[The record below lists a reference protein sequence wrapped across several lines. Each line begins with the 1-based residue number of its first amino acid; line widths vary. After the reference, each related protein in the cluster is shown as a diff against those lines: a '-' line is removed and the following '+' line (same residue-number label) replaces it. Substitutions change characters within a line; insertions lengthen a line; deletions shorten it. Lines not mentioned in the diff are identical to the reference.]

1 MNPAYLLWSI
11 RRALRQPRFLIFTIA
26 LPVLLYLAIGTTTKG
41 TVAGIPFAEFY
52 MVNMAIFGGFAA
64 AVNSGARI
72 AIERD
77 AGWLRTLRLTP
88 LTPRDYVLSKALLS
102 IALAVPSILIVCA
115 AALTVG
121 GVRLPLTQLGEF
133 VVFAIL
139 SLIPFAAL
147 GIAIGYAAN
156 SETAQALTAIAFNLL
171 AFLGGTWYDIS
182 TSPRWLQDIAH
193 DLPSY
198 WANVAA
204 RSPFS
209 DTRFTIHGLSV
220 MVIWTLALLLFAWR
234 RYQSD
239 VARSA

>member
-1 MNPAYLLWSI
+1 MNPAYFVWSI
-11 RRALRQPRFLIFTIA
+11 RRALRQPRFLIFTIV
-26 LPVLLYLAIGTTTKG
+26 LPVVLYLAIGTTTKG
-41 TVAGIPFAEFY
+41 TVGGISFAEFY
-52 MVNMAIFGGFAA
+52 MVNMAIFGGLAA
-64 AVNSGARI
+64 SVNSGARI

-102 IALAVPSILIVCA
+102 IALAIPSIVLVCA
-115 AALTVG
+115 AALTLG
-121 GVRLPLTQLGEF
+121 GVRLPVNQLAEF
-133 VVFAIL
+133 VLFAIL

-156 SETAQALTAIAFNLL
+156 SETVQAFTAIAFNLM
-171 AFLGGTWYDIS
+171 AFLGGTWYDVS
-182 TSPRWLQDIAH
+182 TGPRWLQDVAH
-193 DLPSY
+193 ALPSY

-209 DTRFTIHGLSV
+209 STPFTAQGFTV
-220 MVIWTLALLLFAWR
+220 MAVWTVALLIFANR
-234 RYQSD
+234 RYRAD